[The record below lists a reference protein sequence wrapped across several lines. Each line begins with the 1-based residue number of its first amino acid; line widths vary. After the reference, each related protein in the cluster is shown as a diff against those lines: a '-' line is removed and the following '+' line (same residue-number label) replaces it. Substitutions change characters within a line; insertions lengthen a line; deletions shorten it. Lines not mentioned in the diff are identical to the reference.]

1 MISITAEFS
10 RVLVCLRSTVSI
22 PSFTPQNKG
31 FPSMEVAMLP
41 YEVQQILNGVGLTDT
56 VKQCVG
62 SPLSLVSFGPYDYSG
77 GMPPKEVRVWITAHM
92 EFPLVKSLMVQF
104 GI

>member
-62 SPLSLVSFGPYDYSG
+62 SPLSLWLVLDPMIIVVGCRRRKFG
-77 GMPPKEVRVWITAHM
+77 
-92 EFPLVKSLMVQF
+92 F
-104 GI
+104 G